1 MWAADLAAAARPAAP
16 ADAGVTAPKSWAR
29 SLLSDSSDTCE
40 CPVCD
45 EVRVVGGRP
54 VDPPGRYPFVVNL
67 VRYGVQEFCGGSLI
81 APNVVLTAAHC
92 EQSRTTVWIGRH
104 NLRQGARGVDWESH
118 DIVDK
123 AYPDPRW
130 DPVTNDNDLMLLR
143 LATDSEYEP
152 VALDPGSL
160 VEEVEKNNLR
170 PIVMGWGATAYQGRR
185 ASVLQEATLA
195 GFTPEACNGTDMY
208 GGLITKNMVCAAV
221 PGKDS
226 CQGDSGGPLIVDIT
240 EQNAAE
246 EAGGDSQYGE
256 DVLVGV
262 VSWGI
267 RCAALESIDD
277 ELSGYPGVY
286 VRLANYKQWLI
297 DQLAAWGT
305 EPRFATKKSGDK
317 GARKVVMPSLDAN
330 LPTSRLP
337 CSDLPTFDPEPE
349 SPTVCFTSVDVG
361 GVCMDGGA
369 YTWDMAATKCKD
381 MGARLCTLSELI
393 GNEAKSV
400 GPNGC
405 GLNREMLWAADGCG
419 EGMFVSAFGGNGG
432 AQACSPGSTE
442 MSGVRCCADEF

>member
-1 MWAADLAAAARPAAP
+1 MWH
-16 ADAGVTAPKSWAR
+16 
-29 SLLSDSSDTCE
+29 
-40 CPVCD
+40 
-45 EVRVVGGRP
+45 
-54 VDPPGRYPFVVNL
+54 
-67 VRYGVQEFCGGSLI
+67 Q
-81 APNVVLTAAHC
+81 
-92 EQSRTTVWIGRH
+92 
-104 NLRQGARGVDWESH
+104 
-118 DIVDK
+118 
-123 AYPDPRW
+123 
-130 DPVTNDNDLMLLR
+130 
-143 LATDSEYEP
+143 
-152 VALDPGSL
+152 
-160 VEEVEKNNLR
+160 
-170 PIVMGWGATAYQGRR
+170 
-185 ASVLQEATLA
+185 
-195 GFTPEACNGTDMY
+195 
-208 GGLITKNMVCAAV
+208 
-221 PGKDS
+221 
-226 CQGDSGGPLIVDIT
+226 
-240 EQNAAE
+240 
-246 EAGGDSQYGE
+246 
-256 DVLVGV
+256 VGV

-337 CSDLPTFDPEPE
+337 CSDLPVRTFSLGVCVGAPHMSTPRTLQQTLMSPPFLVFAWQTFDPEPE